1 MVDMVV
7 SGTERRFTEQC
18 RVVVS
23 GLDRVERQLGALAA
37 IVAVALLLGR
47 EERDRWGSAS
57 RRSQ

>member
-1 MVDMVV
+1 MVT
-7 SGTERRFTEQC
+7 SETERRYTEQC
-18 RVVVS
+18 WVVVS

-47 EERDRWGSAS
+47 EERDRRGSAS